1 MHARHAASCATPPSI
16 CQPSIHFCFKRRLF
30 KKSSLSLQGC
40 CWPWPPK
47 RSSPKVSLAVG
58 LCIVLSSSSS
68 SHHHRHLIVVISSS
82 SSHLV
87 SSLSC
92 LVLVSSRRCCLIS
105 SLLSLACGLWLVVV
119 IVLLSSS
126 HHHYCLVISLSSHH
140 QYPVPCRLVFLSSP
154 INFVNDLHMEYKGM
168 IT

>member
-68 SHHHRHLIVVISSS
+68 SHHHCHLIVVISSS

-92 LVLVSSRRCCLIS
+92 LVLVSSHRCCLIS
-105 SLLSLACGLWLVVV
+105 SLLSLACGLLL
-119 IVLLSSS
+119 LLSCC
-126 HHHYCLVISLSSHH
+126 HHLIIIIVLSSHCH
-140 QYPVPCRLVFLSSP
+140 LIISILFLVVLFSYPLPSILL
-154 INFVNDLHMEYKGM
+154 M
-168 IT
+168 ICTWNTKV